1 MTMTP
6 PSHYVGIGASAGGLE
21 AIEAFF
27 DTMSPDSGLAF
38 VLVQHLSP
46 DYKSLMAELLSKRT
60 AMPVRRAEDGMT
72 VEANSVYLIPPQK
85 NLRIFHGKLLLSQQ
99 DHSQGLNLPIDIFF
113 RSLAEDQGEKAICI
127 ILSGTGSDGTRG
139 VRAIKENGGMVMVQD
154 PESARFDGMPKS
166 AIGTGLADFTLTPQD
181 MPEQL
186 LSYILHPY
194 AVQAEPSPGIL
205 SDEDGLT
212 RIFALLRESSKVD
225 FTFYKPN
232 TMIRRI
238 ERRMSIHQA
247 HELSEYVQ
255 HLERNPG
262 EVTALYRELLIGVT
276 NFFRDPESFEELREK
291 YLPPLLRQTKGR
303 ELRMWVAG
311 CSTGEEAYTLAILC
325 REAMEE
331 LGEQRELRIF
341 ATDVDRDAIEQAS
354 SGLYTESIGAD
365 LPARLFNKY
374 FYRQGDLLHIARH
387 IREMVVFAQ
396 HNVIKDP
403 PFTNIDLVSCRNLLI
418 YLQPVLQ
425 KKVLEMFNFSLNPEG
440 ILFLGS
446 SETVGDMADYFK
458 PVHQKWRIY
467 QAKGKRKQPDLLHES
482 LSHFQPGRPAMTRLA
497 PRGGV
502 WRAQEE
508 ERNLDRLLQALA
520 GDFLP
525 IVLLINEHMD
535 LLHVVGE
542 AQGFL
547 RVPIGKMVNDVSK
560 IIAEELV
567 IPLSTGVQKVLKQEQ
582 DISFSN
588 IRVRSN
594 GLNCSVTMRLR
605 RIPQRKGQDPLIAV
619 IIIPTVQESSL
630 ATAEEHPTYD
640 LSKEAEQHIADLEQ
654 ELQFTRENL
663 QATIEELET
672 SNEELQATNE
682 ELLASNE
689 ELQST
694 NEELQSVN
702 EELFTVNAEYQSKI
716 TELTL
721 VNNDQDNLLR
731 SIEIATVFLDENMNI
746 RRMTPKIC
754 ELLDISDKDLG
765 RPLRVRTNL
774 FDDLDLLRIISE
786 VMQKNLPLE
795 QELRDRQGHWHLL
808 RALPY
813 RIGDNAYSGVVL
825 TFIDTDRLK
834 KGEEALRR
842 KEEQAR
848 MMQVATGIGLWDW
861 DIEHGRLEWSES
873 IESLFGLEPGSF
885 GGTYEAFLDCVHLED
900 RPLVQDAIATALTG
914 KGGYHLRHRIVWP
927 DGSLH
932 EVEEIGRVL
941 CDSSGIARRMLGTVR
956 GIDLEASAAHMLDDK
971 ALQMKDQHQLLELIQ
986 QELQQ
991 RDSMYHKLMEAMP
1004 VPIGLASDNI
1014 INWANPALGRL
1025 TGYAPRELAGQEIC
1039 CLCGKDEESDCQP
1052 CAPLFQKNSPGT
1064 VQVLWRRKDGTRIQV
1079 QLHTVPVAPGEPET
1093 GMAFLALE
1101 VASMPEGA

>member
-1 MTMTP
+1 M
-6 PSHYVGIGASAGGLE
+6 V
-21 AIEAFF
+21 
-27 DTMSPDSGLAF
+27 
-38 VLVQHLSP
+38 
-46 DYKSLMAELLSKRT
+46 ELLSKRT
-60 AMPVRRAEDGMT
+60 AMPVHRAEEGMV

-85 NLRIFHGKLLLSQQ
+85 NLHIFHGKLLLSPQ

-113 RSLAEDQGEKAICI
+113 RSLAEDQGEKSIGI

-139 VRAIKENGGMVMVQD
+139 VRAIKENGGLVMVQE

-166 AIGTGLADFTLTPQD
+166 AIGTGLADFILAPQD

-186 LSYILHPY
+186 QSYALHPY
-194 AVQAEPSPGIL
+194 AAKAETTPGII

-225 FTFYKPN
+225 FTFYKLN

-247 HELSEYVQ
+247 RELQDYVR
-255 HLERNPG
+255 HLEHHPT

-276 NFFRDPESFEELREK
+276 SFFRDPDGFEELRDR
-291 YLPPLLRQTKGR
+291 YLPALLRRNQSK

-331 LGEQRELRIF
+331 LNEHRELRIF
-341 ATDVDRDAIEQAS
+341 ATDVDREAIEHAS
-354 SGLYTESIGAD
+354 TGLYTESIVAD
-365 LPARLFNKY
+365 LPVRLLHKY
-374 FYRQGDLLHIARH
+374 FFHQGDMLHIARN

-396 HNVIKDP
+396 HNVIRDP

-425 KKVLEMFNFSLNPEG
+425 RKVLEMFNFSLNPEG

-467 QAKGKRKQPDLLHES
+467 QAKGKRKAADLLLHDAAGH
-482 LSHFQPGRPAMTRLA
+482 LPPGRPTMPRLT
-497 PRGGV
+497 PRAGGL

-535 LLHVVGE
+535 LLHVVGD

-547 RVPIGKMVNDVSK
+547 RVPVGKMVSDVGK
-560 IIAEELV
+560 IIAEELI

-588 IRVRSN
+588 IRVRS
-594 GLNCSVTMRLR
+594 GGMQTSVTMRLR
-605 RIPQRKGQDPLIAV
+605 RIPMRKGQEPLIAV
-619 IIIPTVQESSL
+619 IIIPAAQDSTVQAS
-630 ATAEEHPTYD
+630 EEHPAYD

-721 VNNDQDNLLR
+721 ANNDQDNLLL

-746 RRMTPKIC
+746 RRLTPKIC
-754 ELLDISDKDLG
+754 ALLNLSDKDMG
-765 RPLRVRTNL
+765 RPLLVRGDR
-774 FDDLDLLRIISE
+774 FKDLDLLRVVRD
-786 VMQKNLPLE
+786 VMLRNQPIE
-795 QELRDRQGHWHLL
+795 QELRDSNGCWYLL

-834 KGEEALRR
+834 KGEEALER
-842 KEEQAR
+842 KEEHALLLQS
-848 MMQVATGIGLWDW
+848 ATGVGLWDW
-861 DIEHGRLEWSES
+861 DIGGGRLLWSGAVET
-873 IESLFGLEPGSF
+873 LFGLAPGGFS
-885 GGTYEAFLDCVHLED
+885 GTYEAFLACVHPDD
-900 RPLVQDAIATALTG
+900 RGRVEGAVAAALAG
-914 KGGYHLRHRIVWP
+914 RGGYRLRHRIVWP

-932 EVEEIGRVL
+932 EVEETGRVL
-941 CDSSGIARRMLGTVR
+941 RDADGTARRMLGTVR
-956 GIDLEASAAHMLDDK
+956 GLDLELSAARELDGK
-971 ALQMKDQHQLLELIQ
+971 TRQLKENHQLLESM
-986 QELQQ
+986 QEALLQ
-991 RDSMYHKLMEAMP
+991 RDSMYLRLLEAMP
-1004 VPIGLASDNI
+1004 IPVGLASDRVI
-1014 INWANPALGRL
+1014 SWLNPAMSRL
-1025 TGYAPRELAGQEIC
+1025 TGYGKEELAGQEIC
-1039 CLCGKDEESDCQP
+1039 TLCGKDKEAECQP
-1052 CAPLFQKNSPGT
+1052 CAPLFLENRPDS
-1064 VQVLWRRKDGTRIQV
+1064 VNILWRRRDGVTIPV
-1079 QLHTVPVAPGEPET
+1079 QLVTVPVLEGEPEA
-1093 GMAFLALE
+1093 GLAFMVLHAPD
-1101 VASMPEGA
+1101 AGGQS